1 MSSLIVADVALA
13 YPDNDSPGQSYF
25 WIEKR
30 IREVLSSAERRFE
43 ALVQKNERIIRLHD
57 ELSELA
63 EKILIPDYP
72 AWKSPEAARKEME
85 LFFRKADRFR
95 IVLIQL
101 LLEENEMRL
110 LEAMYVTG
118 IERFLSDLLSK
129 SLISAENPVYLEYVR
144 SFQEI
149 SGTELQSDRLVRYKS
164 LISDLAMAYYSSRD
178 AKKAL
183 TERINSVKKEVSS
196 LELQNISLPDLTVL
210 HDLQDRLSAL
220 AEIPDIQEQDERLSR
235 IEEEYAAL
243 AHRVSGIE
251 HTSIPPPVR
260 DAQDD
265 ARKKEKIADEV
276 RIALL
281 TMEAEFFHGRIRFF
295 DYDETE
301 GSDYEPVAKETTPE
315 RLMLQRENLQLEYG
329 LLKEKIPEKTVI
341 REELE
346 EIVQNL
352 SLDPDAGALLDA
364 AMLLYHEPFPELR
377 ELSVIRRQYDAYFL
391 QKKSKSLSDAQWA
404 GVMGAL
410 LDAMKSRGYRV
421 KPRKM
426 TNLRDSFRRG
436 NIEVFSPVS
445 HYSVMISIN
454 PLDELVFRLVRIID
468 GLDIDEFDPDQIQ
481 KDDAR
486 ASSVWSRDFEI
497 IRTELKDRQILFI
510 ERLRKGPEEVPVQQ
524 LTRFDLLTDEHIS

>member
-13 YPDNDSPGQSYF
+13 YPDGDSPGQSYP

-30 IREVLSSAERRFE
+30 ILDVLSSAERRFE
-43 ALVQKNERIIRLHD
+43 ALVLKNERVIRLHD
-57 ELSELA
+57 ELRKLA
-63 EKILIPDYP
+63 EKILTPDYH
-72 AWKSPEAARKEME
+72 AWKSPESAAKEME

-95 IVLIQL
+95 IVLIQS

-110 LEAMYVTG
+110 LEAMYVSG
-118 IERFLSDLLSK
+118 IQRFLSDLISESLLS
-129 SLISAENPVYLEYVR
+129 SENPVYLEYVR

-149 SGTELQSDRLVRYKS
+149 STIELHSERLVRYKS
-164 LISDLAMAYYSSRD
+164 LISDLATVYYSSRD
-178 AKKAL
+178 ARQAL
-183 TERINSVKKEVSS
+183 TERINTVKKEASS
-196 LELQNISLPDLTVL
+196 LELQNISLPDLAIL

-220 AEIPDIQEQDERLSR
+220 ADIPDIEEQNERLSR
-235 IEEEYAAL
+235 IEEAYSVL

-251 HTSIPPPVR
+251 HTSMPHPAR
-260 DAQDD
+260 EEQDD
-265 ARKKEKIADEV
+265 AKKNEKIADEV

-301 GSDYEPVAKETTPE
+301 GSDYEPVAQETTPE

-364 AMLLYHEPFPELR
+364 ALLLYHDPFPELR
-377 ELSVIRRQYDAYFL
+377 ELSVIRRSYDAYSL
-391 QKKSKSLSDAQWA
+391 QKKSKSLSDVQWA
-404 GVMGAL
+404 GVTQAL
-410 LDAMKSRGYRV
+410 LDAMMSRGYRV
-421 KPRKM
+421 TPRKM

-436 NIEVFSPVS
+436 NIEVFSPAT
-445 HYSVMISIN
+445 HYSVLISIN
-454 PLDELVFRLVRIID
+454 PLDEVVFRLVRIID
-468 GLDIDEFDPDQIQ
+468 GLDIDELDPDQIQ
-481 KDDAR
+481 KENAL
-486 ASSVWSRDFEI
+486 ASSVWDQDFEI
-497 IRTELKDRQILFI
+497 IRTELKERQILLI